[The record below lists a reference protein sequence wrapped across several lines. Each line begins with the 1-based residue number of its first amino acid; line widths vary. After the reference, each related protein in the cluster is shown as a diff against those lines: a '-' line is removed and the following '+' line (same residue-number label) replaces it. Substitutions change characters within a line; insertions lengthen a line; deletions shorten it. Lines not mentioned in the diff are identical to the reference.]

1 MTLVGLYAQG
11 DSLLH
16 RCPAGVKLAGLAV
29 LVVVVLQLRTPVQVG
44 LAAIMVVLGYV
55 VARVPGRAAVAQV
68 RPLLWLG
75 LAIGAWQLVL
85 VGWERA
91 VVVVGQLVLAVALA
105 GLVTVTTRTSELLDV
120 LESVLRPLRR
130 LGVDSTRVALVLA
143 LTVRAVPVL
152 VRLAAEVRE
161 AHRARGVV
169 AGPRAFAVPLLV
181 RTLRHADALGEALVA
196 RGLDD

>member
-1 MTLVGLYAQG
+1 VM
-11 DSLLH
+11 
-16 RCPAGVKLAGLAV
+16 
-29 LVVVVLQLRTPVQVG
+29 
-44 LAAIMVVLGYV
+44 I
-55 VARVPGRAAVAQV
+55 AQV

-85 VGWERA
+85 TGWERA
-91 VVVVGQLVLAVALA
+91 VVVVGQLVVAVALA
-105 GLVTVTTRTSELLDV
+105 GLVTVTTRTSDLLDV

-130 LGVDSTRVALVLA
+130 FGVDSTRVALVLA

-152 VRLAAEVRE
+152 VRLAAEVRD

-181 RTLRHADALGEALVA
+181 RTLRHADALGEALAA